1 MRLNLMP
8 PDVEPAPPPT
18 HMSAAMTR
26 NAPEVSDVVSWL
38 VVTFWKPV
46 VENADTMRNTPRRIM
61 VARFEKSELAET
73 DAANTKVITA
83 IQMNMVRI
91 SMSRK
96 YTFRC
101 PFHSSECS
109 TKFTDPMIMRSMS
122 TTSMGNEW

>member
-1 MRLNLMP
+1 
-8 PDVEPAPPPT
+8 
-18 HMSAAMTR
+18 
-26 NAPEVSDVVSWL
+26 
-38 VVTFWKPV
+38 
-46 VENADTMRNTPRRIM
+46 M
-61 VARFEKSELAET
+61 VARFEKSQLAET
-73 DAANTKVITA
+73 DAANTRVITA

-109 TKFTDPMIMRSMS
+109 TKFTDPMIMSSMS